1 MLSPVMPMAPSP
13 RCVAHSMTGWAN
25 HRIFE
30 DDDFDSLK
38 GDPEFEAI
46 LEEVRSRL

>member
-1 MLSPVMPMAPSP
+1 MVTLRRARDV
-13 RCVAHSMTGWAN
+13 GWAS

-46 LEEVRSRL
+46 LEDVRSRL